1 MWLKDPDVRFSR
13 LSVTP
18 SDDNSLYWVDESN
31 KILCLAFPAI
41 LEKKV
46 SSLIRDIKGK
56 KKKLKIKQ
64 NLRIHKC
71 FDMFLAQPCTRLE
84 SLQDLKKKK
93 VHRPSQNQAIL
104 FLFYFYFFTKVR
116 KVMKVQQ
123 FKKKH

>member
-1 MWLKDPDVRFSR
+1 MDVDHFAAFLQALYKSLDVATQHPSCASFMWLKDPDVRFSR

-56 KKKLKIKQ
+56 KKK
-64 NLRIHKC
+64 
-71 FDMFLAQPCTRLE
+71 
-84 SLQDLKKKK
+84 
-93 VHRPSQNQAIL
+93 
-104 FLFYFYFFTKVR
+104 TKD
-116 KVMKVQQ
+116 KTE
-123 FKKKH
+123 FKDS